1 MEAIVKHSIAYDKN
15 SVGAIRHKRDVM
27 LTFML
32 DGEEEF
38 FDLFLTNEQ
47 AILLQ
52 NNIKKAI
59 ESNKIKEK

>member
-1 MEAIVKHSIAYDKN
+1 MEAIVIHSAAYNKDCI
-15 SVGAIRHKRDVM
+15 GAERHKRDVM

-32 DGEEEF
+32 EGKDEYY
-38 FDLFLTNEQ
+38 DLFLTNEQ

-52 NNIKKAI
+52 NNIKKAV